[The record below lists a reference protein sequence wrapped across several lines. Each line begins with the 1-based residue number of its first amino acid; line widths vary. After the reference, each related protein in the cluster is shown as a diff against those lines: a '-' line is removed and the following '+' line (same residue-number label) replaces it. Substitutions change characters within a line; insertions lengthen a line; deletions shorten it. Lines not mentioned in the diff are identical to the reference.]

1 MKRFFIIFS
10 LVFLASCQPSRITRS
25 WAAKDVV
32 PKKYHKILVIGVLND
47 NDYELQVKIEDHLAA
62 DLKEMGYN
70 ANAANKI
77 FPPGTFVK
85 GDTSRSAALIIG
97 NGFDG
102 VLTVVLLDKTKER
115 FYVPGKISDFSNLSN
130 YSRIDIYFNSIA
142 DKIYSPGYYGEETKY
157 IWENNFY
164 DLSSRRLIYSARS
177 RSFDMASKTT
187 LAHAYGQLMAGNLV
201 DKKILV
207 KREDE

>member
-1 MKRFFIIFS
+1 
-10 LVFLASCQPSRITRS
+10 LLSR
-25 WAAKDVV
+25 A
-32 PKKYHKILVIGVLND
+32 
-47 NDYELQVKIEDHLAA
+47 
-62 DLKEMGYN
+62 
-70 ANAANKI
+70 
-77 FPPGTFVK
+77 
-85 GDTSRSAALIIG
+85 AALVIG
-97 NGFDG
+97 NGFDV

-115 FYVPGKISDFSNLSN
+115 FYVPGKISDYSNISN

-164 DLSSRRLIYSARS
+164 DLASRRMIYSART

-187 LAHAYGQLMAGNLV
+187 LAHTYGQLMAGNLV

-207 KREDE
+207 TREDD